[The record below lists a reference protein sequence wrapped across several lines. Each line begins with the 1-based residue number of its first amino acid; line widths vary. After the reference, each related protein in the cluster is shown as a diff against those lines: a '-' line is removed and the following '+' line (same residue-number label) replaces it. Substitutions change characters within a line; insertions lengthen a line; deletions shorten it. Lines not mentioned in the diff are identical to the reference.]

1 MPFFDSAARF
11 SNMGVQVL
19 CGAHRGGRSLGPEN
33 TLKAAELAF
42 RAGAHFW
49 ELDVRLSKDGIPIVM
64 HDRSLERTTN
74 AALLKPEQKPWHV
87 DEYTAEELNAFIC
100 GSEGVHISTLHQAL
114 NFTRKEN
121 WLVNVEIKDLSG
133 IKSSFNVCKKVIESI
148 RETHII
154 DRVLISSFNH
164 EYLASIKKMEPLIS
178 TGALINDLVEDPI
191 KLLTDLKADALHPHF
206 SLVASLPLRKMR
218 KKGLAIMAWTVNE
231 TEIMQAMINACV
243 SGIITDYP
251 QELALLMKKNASSTY

>member
-1 MPFFDSAARF
+1 
-11 SNMGVQVL
+11 
-19 CGAHRGGRSLGPEN
+19 
-33 TLKAAELAF
+33 
-42 RAGAHFW
+42 
-49 ELDVRLSKDGIPIVM
+49 
-64 HDRSLERTTN
+64 
-74 AALLKPEQKPWHV
+74 
-87 DEYTAEELNAFIC
+87 
-100 GSEGVHISTLHQAL
+100 
-114 NFTRKEN
+114 
-121 WLVNVEIKDLSG
+121 
-133 IKSSFNVCKKVIESI
+133 
-148 RETHII
+148 
-154 DRVLISSFNH
+154 
-164 EYLASIKKMEPLIS
+164 MEPLIS